1 MSANSKHKESMKTLR
16 KNSTLLAALPWLTGA
31 IKTYDEFS
39 GSFVVPNGMEVS
51 NFGGMN

>member
-1 MSANSKHKESMKTLR
+1 MKALR
-16 KNSTLLAALPWLTGA
+16 EKSTLLAELPWLTGA
-31 IKTYDEFS
+31 INTYDEFS